1 MIGLFKRRQL
11 ALVVLAMMGATL
23 FDRVPAQA
31 AEPMS
36 YDAIVGALVPI
47 SGMEDVSEARSVDL
61 TIGFASGSADLIPSG
76 RGQLDAL
83 ARALRDPRLDGLA
96 FEIVGHTDAVGSA
109 ERNQRL
115 SEQRALSVSEYLTGN
130 LGIDPA
136 RLLARGEGESRL
148 RNPLEPNSAENRRV
162 EVTARWVA
170 GKTPMA
176 EDREGNRSGAI
187 TD

>member
-23 FDRVPAQA
+23 FDRVPAHA

-36 YDAIVGALVPI
+36 SDAIVGALVPI

-96 FEIVGHTDAVGSA
+96 FEIVGHTDAVGGA

-115 SEQRALSVSEYLTGN
+115 
-130 LGIDPA
+130 
-136 RLLARGEGESRL
+136 
-148 RNPLEPNSAENRRV
+148 
-162 EVTARWVA
+162 
-170 GKTPMA
+170 
-176 EDREGNRSGAI
+176 
-187 TD
+187 